1 MRDLEN
7 LRSRL
12 AREET
17 TLSAAHEQIEMGR
30 RKIEA
35 LRQQIEDVKRQIEG
49 AERQIEKL
57 QDHSGT
63 VEKRMAL
70 LREYIEMVEAGEE
83 VIPSADATQPE
94 VRAEEPQSAALPTLD
109 AGEEEEEIDL
119 EFVRPLS
126 THEETDPVP
135 VDAEPISFEKLDEE
149 LLSHEILPRTQT
161 FGEELLLVLA
171 NHRRAV
177 APKDIG
183 RIFRRL
189 TYAPKLSPTAKNVRS
204 EVETDQHI
212 FEYAGGDKVALTREG
227 RQEAQQLL
235 RQLYGAG

>member
-135 VDAEPISFEKLDEE
+135 VDAEPISFENLDEE
-149 LLSHEILPRTQT
+149 LLTHEILPRTQT